1 MYQHRQGFVL
11 ELMGTTYATFST
23 GEDYKCI
30 QVYIKTHMLSW
41 SNKSTKFWNDFKHL
55 NPQAPININLQFRNV
70 AESEEDV
77 PYGYGFFHFVF
88 AMGSMYFGML
98 FVGWDTHHMMMGK

>member
-30 QVYIKTHMLSW
+30 QVYIKTHMLS
-41 SNKSTKFWNDFKHL
+41 
-55 NPQAPININLQFRNV
+55 
-70 AESEEDV
+70 
-77 PYGYGFFHFVF
+77 
-88 AMGSMYFGML
+88 
-98 FVGWDTHHMMMGK
+98 